1 MLMVLAHKTI
11 LPLYIVNIN
20 SQANPQRCA
29 PDCEKQTN
37 ENIWD
42 VVWNKVCMASGWFIW
57 LLQDM
62 CPDVDLL
69 EKHRKI
75 CNYLLLCHKLS
86 Y

>member
-1 MLMVLAHKTI
+1 
-11 LPLYIVNIN
+11 
-20 SQANPQRCA
+20 
-29 PDCEKQTN
+29 
-37 ENIWD
+37 
-42 VVWNKVCMASGWFIW
+42 MASGQFTW